1 MNYIGSKVSLLDF
14 IDSVVDEFADSYNR
28 RLVVCDAF
36 AGTGT
41 VGFFF
46 RQQGHRVIANDIQYY
61 SYIINKNLIENPVLD
76 LNKIDYLNN
85 LEPIEGFIYQNY
97 CAGSGSGRVYFSDE
111 NGKRCDAIRQEIE
124 RLKTSNKISENE
136 YYAYL
141 AALIEAIDKV
151 ANTAAIY
158 GAFLKKLKRAAQ
170 RPLKLKQI
178 PTSNEIAGEVYNSD
192 SNMLINNITGDV
204 LYLDPPY
211 NLRQYSSNYHILETI
226 ARYDNP
232 EIRGKTGLRETA
244 SQNSKYASRRTVA
257 VEFEE
262 LIKNAKFKVIV
273 LSYNNEGLMAESV
286 IREIMSKYGAYYL
299 REREHRRFRADRSH
313 KAVTTSEHLHIL
325 VKHR

>member
-28 RLVVCDAF
+28 RLIVCDAF

-46 RQQGHRVIANDIQYY
+46 RQQGHKVIANDIQYY
-61 SYIINKNLIENPVLD
+61 SYIINKNLIENPVQSLD
-76 LNKIDYLNN
+76 KLDYLNN
-85 LEPIEGFIYQNY
+85 LEPVEGFIYQNY

-124 RLKTSNKISENE
+124 RLKVNGQISQNE
-136 YYAYL
+136 YFAYL

-151 ANTAAIY
+151 ANTTAIY
-158 GAFLKKLKRAAQ
+158 GSFLKKLKRAAQ

-178 PTSNEIAGEVYNSD
+178 RTSNEIAGEVYNSD
-192 SNMLINNITGDV
+192 SNRLINSISGDV

-232 EIRGKTGLRETA
+232 KIRGKTGLRETV
-244 SQNSKYASRRTVA
+244 SQNSKYASSRTVTA
-257 VEFEE
+257 EFED
-262 LIKNAKFKVIV
+262 LIKNAKFNVII
-273 LSYNNEGLMAESV
+273 LSYNNEGLMSERE
-286 IREIMSKYGAYYL
+286 IREIMSKYGTYYL
-299 REREHRRFRADRSH
+299 RVRERPRFRADRAH
-313 KAVTTSEHLHIL
+313 KATVTNEHLHVL

>member
-14 IDSVVDEFADSYNR
+14 IDSVVDEFANSYDK
-28 RLVVCDAF
+28 RLVICDAF

-46 RQQGHRVIANDIQYY
+46 RQQGHKVIANDIQYY
-61 SYIINKNLIENPVLD
+61 SYVINKNLIENPVLQLD
-76 LNKIDYLNN
+76 KLDYLNN
-85 LEPIEGFIYQNY
+85 LEPVEGFIYQNY

-124 RLKTSNKISENE
+124 RLKTHGEISENE
-136 YYAYL
+136 YFAYL
-141 AALIEAIDKV
+141 AALVEAVDKV

-158 GAFLKKLKRAAQ
+158 GAFLKKLKRSAQ
-170 RPLKLKQI
+170 RPFKLKQI

-192 SNMLINNITGDV
+192 SNVLINDISGDV

-226 ARYDNP
+226 AKYDNP

-244 SQNSKYASRRTVA
+244 SQNSKYASIRTVA
-257 VEFEE
+257 AEFED

-273 LSYNNEGLMAESV
+273 LSYNNEGLMSEDT
-286 IREIMSKYGAYYL
+286 IREIMSKYGTYYL
-299 REREHRRFRADRSH
+299 RRRERRRFRADRSH
-313 KAVTTSEHLHIL
+313 KAVTTNEHLHVL